1 MKNTIKLSMKLSGLA
16 LAAVLT
22 ACGGG
27 GGGAAPASTAVLAP
41 GIWKKADNLTADT
54 KFIGVVTTAGSG
66 GDVWALTY
74 DKNLSTVKLFTGS
87 VSASGDSFVTNQG
100 TEATFSSTGGFLPLA
115 TGKSLTLPKSASTAQ
130 QVFDFWGASF
140 ATGLDSEWSTTAQ
153 LNSRTDWND
162 TWNSKEDPLV
172 VDENIRVSYVWN
184 VSPTGLIEGSKTV
197 QGQDACTIKPG
208 SAVTAREK
216 AVVNVNVTYVCN
228 GVETAFS
235 GISFPLEI
243 TPQGVVNYRAVV
255 MKQLGISSNK
265 YVTQV
270 FGRRPS

>member
-1 MKNTIKLSMKLSGLA
+1 M
-16 LAAVLT
+16 
-22 ACGGG
+22 
-27 GGGAAPASTAVLAP
+27 
-41 GIWKKADNLTADT
+41 
-54 KFIGVVTTAGSG
+54 
-66 GDVWALTY
+66 
-74 DKNLSTVKLFTGS
+74 
-87 VSASGDSFVTNQG
+87 
-100 TEATFSSTGGFLPLA
+100 PLA
-115 TGKSLTLPKSASTAQ
+115 SGKSLTLPKSASTAQ
-130 QVFDFWGASF
+130 QVFDFGGASF

-162 TWNSKEDPLV
+162 YWISVEDPLV

-184 VSPTGLIEGSKTV
+184 VSPTGLIVVDGSSKTV
-197 QGQDACTIKPG
+197 QGQDACTVKPG
-208 SAVTAREK
+208 SAITAREK